1 MQEPETEALFREMGI
16 PDPIQTKVTFIGKG
30 GKECDEYSSL
40 AKKIEVKYSVSDL
53 QYHYFVRVGRGEL
66 IDPYEANSNLSRK
79 HISEMFTYRRVS
91 ERIFTAFFKYLET
104 KNRIHFTTARRLLLS
119 ER

>member
-1 MQEPETEALFREMGI
+1 MRSPDDEALFREMGI
-16 PDPIQTKVTFIGKG
+16 PDPIQTKAVFYGKN

-40 AKKIEVKYSVSDL
+40 AKIVEVKYSISEL

-79 HISEMFTYRRVS
+79 HVSEMFTYRKVS
-91 ERIFTAFFKYLET
+91 ERIFNSFLKYLET

>member
-1 MQEPETEALFREMGI
+1 MQNPDDEVLFKEMGI
-16 PDPIQTKVTFIGKG
+16 PDPIQTKVTFFGKAA
-30 GKECDEYSSL
+30 KECEEYSSL
-40 AKKIEVKYSVSDL
+40 AKKVEVKYSVTDL

-66 IDPYEANSNLSRK
+66 IDPYEANSTLSRK
-79 HISEMFTYRRVS
+79 HVSEMFSYRKVS
-91 ERIFTAFFKYLET
+91 ERVFNSFLKYLET

>member
-1 MQEPETEALFREMGI
+1 MQNPENEILFREMGI
-16 PDPIQTKVTFIGKG
+16 PDPIQTKATFFGKG

-40 AKKIEVKYSVSDL
+40 AKIVEVKYSVSDL

-79 HISEMFTYRRVS
+79 HISEMFGYRKVT
-91 ERIFTAFFKYLET
+91 ERIFNSFMKYLET